1 VERRVRKK
9 VGGKEIK
16 EKQREE
22 KEEVEEIKRIARKK
36 TTLLLLEKKKKR
48 ILLTGA
54 SGHIGKVLLE
64 KLLERN
70 ERVVAWTKR
79 SLESIGENI
88 ERISGDIT
96 DPDFCFEATK
106 NVDVVIHLAAL
117 VGNSYSASELMKVN
131 ALGTKYLLEGSL
143 KNGVEHFLFCST
155 IAVYAKKVKGI
166 IDESTLTLAND
177 NYGRSKVI
185 AEYFVR
191 NAQKEGLNTTII
203 RPVNAYGKTF
213 TTPYFKVFRLIEE
226 GKMRII
232 GNGKNVIPF
241 ISIEDIAEAFIR
253 AMKNP
258 IAYDKIYLLSDK
270 IQLTQKEI
278 LDYTAQLLNA
288 PKPKP
293 ISISLAK
300 LAFKLGLIK
309 LTKDEF
315 ELFLSDRRVDT
326 SKIYQ
331 ELNFEPKVIIWE
343 GIKNMV
349 ELYKKEFSI

>member
-1 VERRVRKK
+1 VKEEKKNARKK
-9 VGGKEIK
+9 
-16 EKQREE
+16 E
-22 KEEVEEIKRIARKK
+22 KEEIEEMKRIARKK
-36 TTLLLLEKKKKR
+36 ATLALFEKKKKR

-54 SGHIGKVLLE
+54 SGHIGRVVLE
-64 KLLERN
+64 KLLEKNEKVAALTRRN
-70 ERVVAWTKR
+70 
-79 SLESIGENI
+79 LEYAKENI
-88 ERISGDIT
+88 EKISGDISN
-96 DPDFCFEATK
+96 PDFCFEVTK

-143 KNGVEHFLFCST
+143 KNGVEHFLFCSS

-166 IDESTLTLAND
+166 IDESTLTLAKD
-177 NYGRSKVI
+177 NYGRSKII

-232 GNGKNVIPF
+232 GNGRNVIPF
-241 ISIEDIAEAFIR
+241 VNIDDVAEAFIR
-253 AMKNP
+253 AMRNP
-258 IAYDKIYLLSDK
+258 IAYDKIYLISDK

-278 LDYTAQLLNA
+278 LDYAAQLLNA

-300 LAFKLGLIK
+300 LAFKLRLIK

-315 ELFLSDRRVDT
+315 ELFLSDRKVDT
-326 SKIYQ
+326 SKIYK
-331 ELNFEPKVIIWE
+331 ELNFEPKINIWE
-343 GIKNMV
+343 GIKEMV
-349 ELYKKEFSI
+349 DLYKKEFSI

>member
-1 VERRVRKK
+1 MQAIKGGKK
-9 VGGKEIK
+9 VKGEK
-16 EKQREE
+16 EKQKEK
-22 KEEVEEIKRIARKK
+22 KEEIEEMKRIARKK
-36 TTLLLLEKKKKR
+36 ATLLLLEKKKKR
-48 ILLTGA
+48 ILLTGT
-54 SGHIGKVLLE
+54 SGHIGRVVLE
-64 KLLERN
+64 KLLEEN
-70 ERVVAWTKR
+70 EKVVALTRR
-79 SLESIGENI
+79 SLEYAGENV
-88 ERISGDIT
+88 EKISGDIS
-96 DPDFCFEATK
+96 DPNFCLEVTK

-155 IAVYAKKVKGI
+155 IAVYPRRVKGI
-166 IDESTLTLAND
+166 IDETTLTLAND

-213 TTPYFKVFRLIEE
+213 TTPYFKIFRLIEE

-232 GNGKNVIPF
+232 GNGGNVIPF
-241 ISIEDIAEAFIR
+241 VSIEDIAEAFIR
-253 AMKNP
+253 AIKNP

-288 PKPKP
+288 PKPKSM
-293 ISISLAK
+293 SISLAR
-300 LAFKLGLIK
+300 LAFNLKLIK

-315 ELFLSDRRVDT
+315 ELFLSDRKVDT

-331 ELNFEPKVIIWE
+331 ELNFEPKVKIWE
-343 GIKNMV
+343 GIKDMV
-349 ELYKKEFSI
+349 EIYKKEFSI

>member
-1 VERRVRKK
+1 MERRVRKK

>member
-1 VERRVRKK
+1 VEKRKRR
-9 VGGKEIK
+9 KEVK
-16 EKQREE
+16 EEQRE
-22 KEEVEEIKRIARKK
+22 KEEIEEMKRIARKK
-36 TTLLLLEKKKKR
+36 EALLLLEKRKKR

-54 SGHIGKVLLE
+54 SGHIGRVLLE

-70 ERVVAWTKR
+70 EKVVALTRR
-79 SLESIGENI
+79 SLESVGENV

-96 DPDFCFEATK
+96 DADFCLQATK

-117 VGNSYSASELMKVN
+117 VGNSYPASQLMKVN
-131 ALGTKYLLEGSL
+131 AIGTKYLLEASL

-155 IAVYAKKVKGI
+155 IAVYAKRVKGI
-166 IDESTLTLAND
+166 IDETTLTLAND

-232 GNGKNVIPF
+232 GNGRNVIPF
-241 ISIEDIAEAFIR
+241 ISIDDIAEAFIR
-253 AMKNP
+253 AIKNP

-270 IQLTQKEI
+270 IQLTQKEL
-278 LDYTAQLLNA
+278 LDYTSQLLNA

-300 LAFKLGLIK
+300 LAFNLKLIK

-315 ELFLSDRRVDT
+315 ELFLSDRKVDT

-331 ELNFEPKVIIWE
+331 ELNFEPKVKIWE

-349 ELYKKEFSI
+349 EIYKKEFST

>member
-1 VERRVRKK
+1 VQATKGRKK
-9 VGGKEIK
+9 VKGEKERQK
-16 EKQREE
+16 EE
-22 KEEVEEIKRIARKK
+22 KEEIEEMKRIARKK
-36 TTLLLLEKKKKR
+36 ATLVLLEKKKKR

-54 SGHIGKVLLE
+54 SGHIGRALLE
-64 KLLERN
+64 KLLEKN
-70 ERVVAWTKR
+70 EKVIALTRR
-79 SLESIGENI
+79 SLEYAGENV
-88 ERISGDIT
+88 EKISGDISN
-96 DPDFCFEATK
+96 PDFCFEVTK

-166 IDESTLTLAND
+166 IDESTLTLAKD

-226 GKMRII
+226 GKIRII
-232 GNGKNVIPF
+232 GNGRNVIPF
-241 ISIEDIAEAFIR
+241 ISIDDVAEAFIR
-253 AMKNP
+253 AMRNP
-258 IAYDKIYLLSDK
+258 IAYDKIYLLSDR

-293 ISISLAK
+293 ISVSLAK

-315 ELFLSDRRVDT
+315 ELFLSDRKVDT
-326 SKIYQ
+326 SKIYK
-331 ELNFEPKVIIWE
+331 ELNFEPKINIWE
-343 GIKNMV
+343 GIKEMV